1 MKIKKPYL
9 FIELNDKKFIFLIVE
24 YNENLDFKIL
34 DSQEVLSEGISNG
47 KIININIAAKII
59 KKNLNIIEKKIG
71 FIFNEA
77 TIISDQNNF
86 ECLNISGYKKL
97 SGSQI
102 LKEDIS
108 YIINNIKKAI
118 LENRLYKNLIHLF
131 NSEFFL
137 DGEKLKN
144 IPIGLY
150 GDFYNQHLTF
160 FLLSKND
167 TKNIKLVLNQCNIN
181 IERIVFKPFVYAI
194 DIINK
199 NEINENFFVVN
210 IKKDRSSIS
219 QINDKSFV
227 YHEDFSF
234 GSDVIIRDIK
244 KLISLSFNSIRKILS
259 EIKLHEINNFEKE
272 YLDRKYFDDM
282 AFRKVSIKHLNEIIN
297 ARLDEIIDLIFKNN
311 VNLNYKTNSNSL
323 IYIIFEDQNILQSLK
338 PRFFEYLSS
347 NKLLFNSADTQDE
360 HLRACIGSA
369 ELIGKGWEKEAL
381 PVIQTKKST
390 ISRIFST
397 FFD

>member
-1 MKIKKPYL
+1 MKINKPYL

-24 YNENLDFKIL
+24 YNEDLDFKIL
-34 DSQEVLSEGISNG
+34 DATEVFAEGILNG
-47 KIININIAAKII
+47 KIININIVSNII
-59 KKNLNIIEKKIG
+59 KKNLILIEKKIG

-86 ECLNISGYKKL
+86 ECLNISGYKRL

-108 YIINNIKKAI
+108 YIINNIKKSI
-118 LENRLYKNLIHLF
+118 LENKTYKNLIHLF
-131 NSEFFL
+131 NSDFFL
-137 DGEKLKN
+137 DGQKLKN

-160 FLLSKND
+160 FLLSRND
-167 TKNIKLVLNQCNIN
+167 TKNIKLTLNKCDIN
-181 IERIVFKPFVYAI
+181 IERIILKPFAHAI

-199 NEINENFFVVN
+199 NKINENFFVVN
-210 IKKDRSSIS
+210 IKKNRSSIS
-219 QINDKSFV
+219 HINNKSFI

-234 GSDVIIRDIK
+234 GSDIIIRDIE
-244 KLISLSFNSIRKILS
+244 KLISLNFDSINKILS
-259 EIKLHEINNFEKE
+259 EIKLDVIDSSQKE
-272 YLDRKYFDDM
+272 YLNKKYFSDTV
-282 AFRKVSIKHLNEIIN
+282 FRKVSIKHLNEIIN
-297 ARLDEIIDLIFKNN
+297 ARLDEMIDLIFKNN
-311 VNLNYKTNSNSL
+311 VNLGYKQNSSSL
-323 IYIIFEDQNILQSLK
+323 IYTIFEDQNIMRALK
-338 PRFFEYLSS
+338 ARFFQYLPG
-347 NKLLFNSADTQDE
+347 NRILFNASEAQDE
-360 HLRACIGSA
+360 HLSACIGSA
-369 ELIGKGWEKEAL
+369 ELIGRGWEKEAL

>member
-1 MKIKKPYL
+1 MKINKPYL

-34 DSQEVLSEGISNG
+34 DSQQVLSEGISNG
-47 KIININIAAKII
+47 KIIDINIAATII

-108 YIINNIKKAI
+108 YIINNIKKTI
-118 LENRLYKNLIHLF
+118 LENKLHKNLIHLF
-131 NSEFFL
+131 NSDFFL
-137 DGEKLKN
+137 DSEKLKS

-199 NEINENFFVVN
+199 NEINENFFILN

-234 GSDVIIRDIK
+234 GSNVIIRDIE
-244 KLISLSFNSIRKILS
+244 KLISLSFDNIRKILS
-259 EIKLHEINNFEKE
+259 EIKFNKVDNSKKE
-272 YLDRKYFDDM
+272 YLDRKYFGDNI
-282 AFRKVSIKHLNEIIN
+282 FRKVSIEHLNEIIN
-297 ARLDEIIDLIFKNN
+297 ARLVEIINLIFKNN
-311 VNLNYKTNSNSL
+311 VNLNYKINSNSL

-338 PRFFEYLSS
+338 HRLFEYLPS
-347 NKLLFNSADTQDE
+347 NKLLFNSSNAQDE
-360 HLRACIGSA
+360 HLKACIGSA